1 MMKVK
6 RAVKMEVQQF
16 EVEDIIK
23 FKLKDGEKV
32 EAMAMQQTDEGMI
45 FMLVDCLEKEYSM
58 KELLAGALNGEIL
71 DRFPDKIRE
80 QMIPIAEEKYLRL
93 ATEKEVFG
101 KNLYSEKEPDSVKRF
116 KPMKIRRNRI
126 TSQGKNGC
134 YEWWWL
140 QNKVKSFDEDVS
152 IVDGDGYVDISFD
165 STSRGVRPLFCINNL

>member
-6 RAVKMEVQQF
+6 RTVKMEVEQF
-16 EVEDIIK
+16 EVGDVIK

-45 FMLVDCLEKEYSM
+45 FMLVDCLNKEYSM
-58 KELLAGALNGEIL
+58 NELLAGALNGEIL

-80 QMIPIAEEKYLRL
+80 QMIPITEGKYFRL

-101 KNLYSEKEPDSVKRF
+101 ENPYGEKEPDSVKRF
-116 KPMKIRRNRI
+116 KPMKLRRNRI
-126 TSQGKNGC
+126 ASQGKNGC

-140 QNKVKSFDEDVS
+140 QNKVESSAADFAYVGSFGS
-152 IVDGDGYVDISFD
+152 AYGSYASSSF
-165 STSRGVRPLFCINNL
+165 GVRPLFCIKNL